1 MKRSLQASCIGALRP
16 GHKPVSTLISRL
28 DGAIAQQE
36 VHFELLA
43 RVGDNGFGL
52 RFHVLVEPRPPTLCP
67 LMAFDLQYA
76 LLHAIRAS
84 TDGRLYSLM
93 SNCCGAHGAW
103 YGCAR
108 LRHHSLYLIAIVL
121 GRIDAGRHLTNK
133 RWTTFG
139 ALINPRL
146 AHRRLFPAFGVGDI

>member
-16 GHKPVSTLISRL
+16 GHKPVNTFISRL

-108 LRHHSLYLIAIVL
+108 LRHHGLYLIAIVL
-121 GRIDAGRHLTNK
+121 GRIDAGRNLTNK

-146 AHRRLFPAFGVGDI
+146 AHRRPFPAFGVGNI